1 MPKYTTNLSAGG
13 FRQLANDIRKYRLD
27 LQEKCEEFAYR
38 LSEIGLQKAKS
49 ILIEHVDTGQTIGSL
64 RVEDSSDG
72 KVTKMAVVV
81 ESNAILFL
89 EFGTGLVADSGE
101 KNPKAGELGYG
112 PGTYSNSQKGKDH
125 WNDPNGWWYQKEEG
139 GEWYHTHGI
148 EACMP
153 MYKASVEMRNQV
165 SQIAREVF
173 GED

>member
-1 MPKYTTNLSAGG
+1 MPRYKVGLSARE
-13 FRQLANDIRKYRLD
+13 FRELADQIHDYRMD
-27 LQEKCEEFAYR
+27 LQEKCEEFTKR
-38 LSEIGLQKAKS
+38 LSEVGLQKAES

-64 RVEDSSDG
+64 RVENNSDG

-112 PGTYSNSQKGKDH
+112 PGTYSNSQKGKGH

-153 MYKASVEMRNQV
+153 MYKASVEMRDKIV
-165 SQIAREVF
+165 EIAKEVF
-173 GED
+173 AS